1 MNLQH
6 PVSLQIAVPSPLQSQ
21 SNKTNHT
28 NQPKE
33 DTLFFTMVAFGE
45 HLKANIAPEYG
56 TDAYIN
62 YAELDDIIQ
71 KLSTTAPS
79 G

>member
-1 MNLQH
+1 
-6 PVSLQIAVPSPLQSQ
+6 
-21 SNKTNHT
+21 
-28 NQPKE
+28 
-33 DTLFFTMVAFGE
+33 MVAFGE

-56 TDAYIN
+56 ANAYIN
-62 YAELDDIIQ
+62 YQELDDIIQ

>member
-1 MNLQH
+1 MTIFPGTNEF
-6 PVSLQIAVPSPLQSQ
+6 S
-21 SNKTNHT
+21 SNN
-28 NQPKE
+28 NFSE
-33 DTLFFTMVAFGE
+33 TMVAFGE

-56 TDAYIN
+56 ANAYIN
-62 YAELDDIIQ
+62 YQELDDIIQ